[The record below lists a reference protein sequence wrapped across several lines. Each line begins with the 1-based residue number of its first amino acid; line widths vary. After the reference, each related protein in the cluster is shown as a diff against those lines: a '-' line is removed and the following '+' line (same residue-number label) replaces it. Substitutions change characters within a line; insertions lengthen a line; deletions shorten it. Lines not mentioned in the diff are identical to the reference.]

1 MSIEWIRKELN
12 NQYRDLVEDLWLIS
26 GEQAGPYGSPKRLE
40 RSRAIQRVLRL
51 TKIRLTLIS
60 GEVIDTDLEILD
72 WDDSD
77 SQALM
82 IPGTTTRSLRYLF
95 PTAIATF
102 EIFRPSDETLDQQH
116 EIAQELGIAKP
127 YEA

>member
-1 MSIEWIRKELN
+1 MSIEWIRKELQ
-12 NQYRDLVEDLWLIS
+12 NQYRDLVEDLSLVS

-40 RSRAIQRVLRL
+40 RIRAIQRVLRL

-60 GEVIDTDLEILD
+60 GEVIDTDLDILD

-82 IPGTTTRSLRYLF
+82 VPGTTTRSLRYLF
-95 PTAIATF
+95 PSAIATF
-102 EIFRPSDETLDQQH
+102 EILRPSDEALDQQY
-116 EIAQELGIAKP
+116 EIAKELGITKP
-127 YEA
+127 DEA